1 MAQLGLAPS
10 SKSIWGFDP
19 RTIGSCALWLD
30 GADINTLFQNTAGTT
45 PITANGQSVNYWT
58 DKSGQGNNA
67 TSLTSGSGNIS
78 GTPVYSSSPTGV
90 TFTSA
95 SSTSGQ
101 GMYCALS
108 SSTGTVSGF
117 VVLVDSNLSPA
128 YASTIIGGTTAGPVS
143 ATGGRQW
150 RISGGQQQMNNGGV
164 TSGQT
169 ATLNAFISNKGLINF
184 VDTGAT
190 PLNYYE
196 FGTQLTTAGTYNA
209 TYTSPRI
216 TTVGC
221 RGGGTAYGEFL
232 NGTILE
238 LIVYNSTLGTQARQQ
253 IEGYL
258 AWKWGLQA
266 SLSVSHPFYSSGTG
280 LITRPFARQFQ
291 PVDIPNCALWMDLAD
306 ATTVTLSG
314 SNITRVADKSG
325 NGLTMTNTGTI
336 AYNTAAQNGLNTGT
350 FSSNGVYLSTSTT
363 NFDFGTTDFYF
374 FAACKTAS
382 TSSGLYPIVSK
393 NYASTVNSWMF
404 WRNNASAFATLT
416 YSGSILNLASSAASS
431 SLASTWYVASAGC
444 IRGTST
450 TVYSNGAAGTSSG
463 MTSTSNAP
471 GSVAILIGGTS
482 GLTWGGQ
489 LGEVIIYSGSLSNA
503 QRQQVEAYLGWK
515 WGLITSFS
523 STYSLYKVPANTSV
537 PFNPRFISGVV
548 LWLDAADISTI
559 SLSGSNVT
567 QWNDKS
573 GNSDNAVQATAG
585 NQPTYANSAVT
596 FNAASSQ
603 YMTLSSP
610 STLPNG
616 ATPNGTYF
624 FVSKLTSGSAVQALF
639 MYGPTTLAT
648 GANPQFYYNSSNQ
661 LVLDT
666 FGAGGTTDGT
676 AVLNSTVIFSNTI
689 ANSGG
694 TGTVTGWRNSNSFG
708 PTTYTTASITSQK
721 GFIGVTQTGV
731 GTSGT
736 LAYYLTGNIY
746 EIVIYNSVLTTSQRQ
761 QVEGYLAWKWRLQ
774 TSLPTTHSFYKLM
787 P

>member
-1 MAQLGLAPS
+1 MAQHGLAPS
-10 SKSIWGFDP
+10 SKNIWGFDP

-45 PITANGQSVNYWT
+45 PITANGQSVNYWK

-78 GTPVYSSSPTGV
+78 GTPVYRSSPTGV

-128 YASTIIGGTTAGPVS
+128 YSSTIIGGTTAGPVS
-143 ATGGRQW
+143 AQGGRQW
-150 RISGGQQQMNNGGV
+150 LISGGGQEMNDGGI
-164 TSGQT
+164 TPGQT

-221 RGGGTAYGEFL
+221 RGGGTGYAEFL

-306 ATTVTLSG
+306 AITVTLSG

-336 AYNTAAQNGLNTGT
+336 AYNTVAQNGLNTGT

-382 TSSGLYPIVSK
+382 ASSGSYPIVSK

-416 YSGSILNLASSAASS
+416 YSGSTLNSASSAASS

-523 STYSLYKVPANTSV
+523 STYSLYKVPANASV
-537 PFNPRFISGVV
+537 PFNPRVISGLV
-548 LWLDAADISTI
+548 LWLDAADSSTLFKDTSAI
-559 SLSGSNVT
+559 TPVSANGDIIRRI
-567 QWNDKS
+567 NDKS
-573 GNSDNAVQATAG
+573 GNSLYATTS
-585 NQPTYANSAVT
+585 NTTNIYTTSQLNNNSSIHVPSDSGMLT
-596 FNAASSQ
+596 VPFIASSSNTISLFAVINQ
-603 YMTLSSP
+603 SATYTNNASFFRNNTTN
-610 STLPNG
+610 STLNMQREATFMRLNANNIQAVPTGLLTNIGNPNIYEMTFD
-616 ATPNGTYF
+616 ATTLTGYLNGT
-624 FVSKLTSGSAVQALF
+624 STGTATGTSNG
-639 MYGPTTLAT
+639 TLAT
-648 GANPQFYYNSSNQ
+648 SNSSYG
-661 LVLDT
+661 VVT
-666 FGAGGTTDGT
+666 
-676 AVLNSTVIFSNTI
+676 
-689 ANSGG
+689 NSGMNG
-694 TGTVTGWRNSNSFG
+694 YFYELLLYNVSF
-708 PTTYTTASITSQK
+708 
-721 GFIGVTQTGV
+721 
-731 GTSGT
+731 
-736 LAYYLTGNIY
+736 
-746 EIVIYNSVLTTSQRQ
+746 TTSQRQ
-761 QVEGYLAWKWRLQ
+761 QVEGYLAWKWGLNG
-774 TSLPTTHSFYKLM
+774 SLPTSHSFYKIR